1 MRYLAQK
8 AAVKKHRKITMLTNA
23 LYIHIPFCAR
33 KCNYCDFNSFVS
45 ESKIIDRYLH
55 AIENELRTLKGK
67 HVFHTV
73 YIGGGTPSILTE
85 PQLEKLLGDVLCCI
99 PASEIQEYTVEAN
112 PGTLDVG
119 KVKLLKEY
127 LVNRI
132 SLGVQSFQ
140 DKHLQFLGR
149 IHSGNDAK
157 NAFTL
162 LRQAGF
168 ENISIDLIFGCPG
181 QSLNDWE
188 KDLKTATELAPQH
201 VSTYALTYEEGTPL
215 MDNLKNEIFH
225 ELEED
230 VELEMYRLAI
240 RYLEYS
246 GYNHYE
252 ISNFAKAGYECSH
265 NRVYWMNMGYVGVG
279 AGAYS
284 FIDGVRTSNER
295 DVLRYIEGI
304 KGGKDIKS
312 FYECLQQE
320 QLASETL
327 IMSLRLRQGIS
338 NADFYERF
346 GYRIDDQFGDQIC
359 KLTKN
364 GLVSYQNEE
373 LRLTDKG
380 LFVADTVLAEF
391 V

>member
-1 MRYLAQK
+1 
-8 AAVKKHRKITMLTNA
+8 MLINA
-23 LYIHIPFCAR
+23 LYIHIPFCAK

-45 ESKIIDRYLH
+45 EPQIIDRYLQ
-55 AIENELRTLKGK
+55 AVENELRVLKGK
-67 HVFHTV
+67 YVFHTV

-85 PQLEKLLGDVLCCI
+85 PQLEKLLEDVIRYI
-99 PASEIQEYTVEAN
+99 PVSEIQEYTIEAN
-112 PGTLDVG
+112 PGTLSIS
-119 KVKLLKEY
+119 KAKLFKEY
-127 LVNRI
+127 LVDRV

-149 IHSGNDAK
+149 IHSGDDAK
-157 NAFTL
+157 NAFIL

-168 ENISIDLIFGCPG
+168 KNINIDFIFGCPG
-181 QSLNDWE
+181 QSLNDWDE
-188 KDLKTATELAPQH
+188 DLKTAIELNPEH

-215 MDNLKNEIFH
+215 MENLKNEIIH
-225 ELEED
+225 KLEED
-230 VELEMYRLAI
+230 IELEMYRMAI
-240 RYLEYS
+240 SYLKYN

-265 NRVYWMNMGYVGVG
+265 NSVYWRNMGYVGVG

-284 FIDGVRTSNER
+284 FLDGVRTSNEK
-295 DVLRYIEGI
+295 DVFKYIEGI
-304 KGGKDIKS
+304 KGSKNIKS
-312 FYECLQQE
+312 FCERLEQE

-327 IMSLRLRQGIS
+327 IMSLRLRRGIS
-338 NADFYERF
+338 NTDFYERF
-346 GYRIDDQFGDQIC
+346 GYRIDDQFGDQIG
-359 KLTKN
+359 KLTKDGLISYHN
-364 GLVSYQNEE
+364 GE

>member
-1 MRYLAQK
+1 
-8 AAVKKHRKITMLTNA
+8 MLINA
-23 LYIHIPFCAR
+23 LYIHIPFCAK

-45 ESKIIDRYLH
+45 EPNIIDGYLQ
-55 AIENELRTLKGK
+55 AVEKELCVLKGK
-67 HVFHTV
+67 YVFHTV

-85 PQLEKLLGDVLCCI
+85 PQLEKLLGDIIRYI
-99 PASEIQEYTVEAN
+99 PVSEIREYTVEAN
-112 PGTLDVG
+112 PGTLSIN
-119 KVKLLKEY
+119 KVKLFKEY
-127 LVNRI
+127 LVNRV

-149 IHSGNDAK
+149 IHSGDDAK

-162 LRQAGF
+162 LRQVGF
-168 ENISIDLIFGCPG
+168 KNISIDFIFGCPG

-188 KDLKTATELAPQH
+188 DDLKTAIELNPEH

-215 MDNLKNEIFH
+215 MDNLKNEIIH
-225 ELEED
+225 RLEEGI
-230 VELEMYRLAI
+230 ELEMYRFAI
-240 RYLEYS
+240 SCLKSRGYS
-246 GYNHYE
+246 HYE

-265 NRVYWMNMGYVGVG
+265 NSVYWRNMGYVGVG

-284 FIDGVRTSNER
+284 FLDGVRTSNEK
-295 DVLRYIEGI
+295 DVFKYIEGI
-304 KGGKDIKS
+304 KGSRNIKS
-312 FYECLQQE
+312 FRERLERE

-327 IMSLRLRQGIS
+327 IMSLRLRRGIS
-338 NADFYERF
+338 NTDFYERF
-346 GYRIDDQFGDQIC
+346 GYNIDDQFGDQIS
-359 KLTKN
+359 KLTKY
-364 GLVSYQNEE
+364 GLISYHNEE